1 MNTLWFLQILQDL
14 PLVLIGSVLIVS
26 IALTIIGLAKH
37 RVQNGY
43 KGHVF
48 STFTI
53 DENFASLD
61 YFQEGFRYRFLPVL
75 LMYAFSH
82 IWRSADW
89 YYRAT
94 QPYAGMSEAAPAT
107 QNLLLDYPSNLP
119 VLVTIKAVKNHHW
132 RVAFYSALSLASS
145 APPIVAAG
153 IFTVT
158 SIGTHLIVSIQEVRF
173 WASFSII
180 ILYLFCLIGVRPP
193 PRYRLPRRI
202 TSINDVFS
210 YCYQSR
216 LLDDIGVDGKPV
228 FSAQDIGEGKDHLE
242 ARIHLAKK
250 EYQFG
255 LYLGKDGRRHMG
267 FDVSSRD
274 NGREQVT
281 KFYEGCGFRN
291 GQLLSPEWSIFC
303 RKPRVEKTSV

>member
-1 MNTLWFLQILQDL
+1 MSTLWILQDL
-14 PLVLIGSVLIVS
+14 PLVPIGSVLIVI
-26 IALTIIGLAKH
+26 IALTITGLAKH
-37 RVQNGY
+37 HVQNGY
-43 KGHVF
+43 KGHIF

-53 DENFASLD
+53 DENFAGLD

-75 LMYAFSH
+75 LMYSFSH
-82 IWRSADW
+82 IWWSADL

-94 QPYAGMSEAAPAT
+94 QPYASVNEAAPAT
-107 QNLLLDYPSNLP
+107 KNLLLDHSSNHP
-119 VLVTIKAVKNHHW
+119 VLVIIKAVKNHHW
-132 RVAFYSALSLASS
+132 RVALYSALSLASS
-145 APPIVAAG
+145 APVMVANG

-158 SIGTHLIVSIQEVRF
+158 STGTHLIVSNQEVSF
-173 WASFSII
+173 WVSFCII
-180 ILYLFCLIGVRPP
+180 IVYIFCLIGVRPP
-193 PRYRLPRRI
+193 PKYRLPRRI

-255 LYLGKDGRRHMG
+255 LYLGRDGRRHMG

-274 NGREQVT
+274 NGKKQVT
-281 KFYEGCGFRN
+281 KFYEGRGFRN
-291 GQLLSPEWSIFC
+291 GQLPKWSIFC
-303 RKPRVEKTSV
+303 RKPRVEKTIV